1 MQLAAFLSLAAEL
14 SHMRHLHPSP
24 ASEASAG
31 RCIGD
36 LRSPFLSKQ
45 DADALHRLCA
55 KQRSGGGGRFVE
67 NLLTRELF
75 LKTPT
80 LAFALL
86 RPSLP
91 ARGGTRKGRDAM
103 TLESPLLSAIPGLH
117 HAFFSREG
125 GVSEGIYAGLN
136 GGIRSQDDPAHV
148 MENRRRMAA
157 ALRGPPERCL

>member
-91 ARGGTRKGRDAM
+91 ARGRDKKGPRRDDAGI
-103 TLESPLLSAIPGLH
+103 SSAVGH
-117 HAFFSREG
+117 SRL
-125 GVSEGIYAGLN
+125 APCFL
-136 GGIRSQDDPAHV
+136 QP
-148 MENRRRMAA
+148 RRRR
-157 ALRGPPERCL
+157 LRRDLRRPEWRYRLSG